1 MALCDIIVQYC
12 CALVFC
18 SFFSSVALVF
28 PVAAVACAA
37 AVPAAFHALVV
48 FVGGLVVGVRG
59 V

>member
-1 MALCDIIVQYC
+1 M
-12 CALVFC
+12 FC
-18 SFFSSVALVF
+18 SFFASVALVF
-28 PVAAVACAA
+28 SVAAVACAA